1 MVRPILA
8 ALTLALCLSLAHGAA
23 AQTQKWDQATVTD
36 LADQLEKAISG
47 LRDIVRGSAQTQV
60 PSSRRSYIYEILDN
74 LRQLE
79 FLSGSLHARLKSG
92 EGLDET
98 TPTYNKLQQI
108 RRDTEVIAQKVD
120 ITDITRPKLDAAQAV
135 LAKLAV
141 YYPAQPQIQDLK

>member
-8 ALTLALCLSLAHGAA
+8 ALALALCLGFADGAA
-23 AQTQKWDQATVTD
+23 AQTQKWDQAVVTD
-36 LADQLEKAISG
+36 LSDQLEKAISG
-47 LRDIVRGSAQTQV
+47 LRDTVRSSTQTQV

-92 EGLDET
+92 EGLEET

-120 ITDITRPKLDAAQAV
+120 ITEVTRPKLDAAQAV

-141 YYPAQPQIQDLK
+141 YYPTQPQIQDLK